1 MHLAGT
7 LTMHA
12 PRALWYRLAGL
23 AALLAAGLVLAGL
36 TPLGELFT
44 EEGVISLVSQQ
55 GYPWW
60 SPLLLIGLYATMA
73 PLGLPTGP
81 LLIGGAAFGAVY
93 GSVYNIAGLLL
104 GAVMAYQAARW
115 LGRGFVLHVT
125 GDRMRRTERL
135 FQRHGFW
142 PLVQV
147 HFLPVP
153 FPVVNFGAALAGVPL
168 SVFMT
173 ATVVGIIPST
183 VIHTYFISEL
193 VTTVGYERAVM
204 LVAYA
209 GAFVF
214 FNLLIGTPWIRRQF
228 QRRRRYREL
237 LALRAGRR
245 GHPRSP

>member
-7 LTMHA
+7 LTTRT
-12 PRALWYRLAGL
+12 PRALWYRLASL
-23 AALLAAGLVLAGL
+23 AALLVAGVALARL

-44 EEGVISLVSQQ
+44 QEGVISLVSQQ

-93 GSVYNIAGLLL
+93 GSLYNVAGLLL

-115 LGRGFVLHVT
+115 LGRDFVLHAT

-168 SVFMT
+168 SLFMT

-183 VIHTYFISEL
+183 IIHTYFISKL
-193 VTTVGYERAVM
+193 VTTAGYERTVM
-204 LVAYA
+204 LAAYG
-209 GAFVF
+209 GAFVL
-214 FNLLIGTPWIRRQF
+214 FNLLIGTPWIRRQL
-228 QRRRRYREL
+228 QRRRRYREIL
-237 LALRAGRR
+237 TLRAGKR
-245 GHPRSP
+245 GYPGSR